1 MKSDNLAIYITLLTL
16 VIIIGIAAIKHEAP
30 EYKQEETATISVTE
44 FEPETEPE
52 TTESILAG
60 IARYNAEQVAIK
72 EKLLAERYSEYETTT
87 AYEWQPYPI
96 GLDDDIQRAIKAV
109 CDRYEIAY
117 NLVIAVAMQES
128 NLDPLAVGDNGRAFG
143 LGQIREEYW
152 SETAAELGL
161 TEWKTDAVQN
171 AEMICFILCKH
182 LNSGS
187 TMETALNI
195 YRHGKAED
203 CVEPDEETYVAKI
216 KRNLEYLEQFTN

>member
-1 MKSDNLAIYITLLTL
+1 MKSNNLAIYITLLTL
-16 VIIIGIAAIKHEAP
+16 AIIIGIAAIKHEAP

-128 NLDPLAVGDNGRAFG
+128 NLNPLAVGDNGRAFG

-152 SETAAELGL
+152 SDTAAGLGL

-182 LNSGS
+182 LNNGS